1 MVGYVLSLSRDVRA
15 NCWGTAEKAGRAGLY
30 QMQALLGRYRWR
42 WQDLRAGLAGLA
54 AACLPD
60 DPEDL
65 IGPGIVGR
73 PRSDVSAGPALMLRN
88 GVRSLVYWGRG
99 LPLVSGRKKQNTMP
113 ST

>member
-73 PRSDVSAGPALMLRN
+73 PALMLRD

>member
-1 MVGYVLSLSRDVRA
+1 MKMR
-15 NCWGTAEKAGRAGLY
+15 GLKVTRRRR
-30 QMQALLGRYRWR
+30 GG
-42 WQDLRAGLAGLA
+42 WQDLRAELAGLA

-60 DPEDL
+60 DPDDL

-73 PRSDVSAGPALMLRN
+73 PAPMSRN
-88 GVRSLVYWGRG
+88 AVRSLAYWGRG